1 MQIKFWRKKTEILKL
16 NLNNKIKINHEVY
29 TYKDIVQQLKS
40 AGHCMTTEFNDHK

>member
-1 MQIKFWRKKTEILKL
+1 MQKQDGQPKIEIKFETYYI
-16 NLNNKIKINHEVY
+16 Y